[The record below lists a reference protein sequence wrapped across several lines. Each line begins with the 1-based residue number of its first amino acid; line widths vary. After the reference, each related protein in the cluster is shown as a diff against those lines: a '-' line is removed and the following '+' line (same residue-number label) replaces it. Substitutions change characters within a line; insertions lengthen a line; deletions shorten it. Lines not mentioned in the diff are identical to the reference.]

1 MPLCLG
7 ASGLVRARQMPQSA
21 RSATEFQTFWPVS
34 LQPPSTLVGAGA
46 QRREVG
52 AGAGLG
58 EELAPG
64 QLAEQRR
71 PHEPL
76 ALLVGA
82 VLEDRRHR
90 PAGDHDVGPG
100 QLGAGQLLVDDDLG
114 DGVRA
119 EAVRRRPVRRQ
130 VAGLDERRA
139 ALLRRQRGDPLDG
152 RPDLGADRL
161 VAAVEVE
168 VRPGGVRRR
177 PRRSV
182 SRSAAASLSPT
193 SARRASARRR

>member
-1 MPLCLG
+1 MPLCFG
-7 ASGLVRARQMPQSA
+7 TSGLVRARQMPQSA
-21 RSATEFQTFWPVS
+21 RSATEFQTFWPR
-34 LQPPSTLVGAGA
+34 QPPAAVDLGRPGA

-64 QLAEQRR
+64 QLAQQRR

-114 DGVRA
+114 DGVGA
-119 EAVRRRPVRRQ
+119 EAVRRGPVRRQ
-130 VAGLDERRA
+130 VAGLDERRPP
-139 ALLRRQRGDPLDG
+139 LVRRQRGDPLDRRADLRRGSARRARRG
-152 RPDLGADRL
+152 RGAP
-161 VAAVEVE
+161 VA
-168 VRPGGVRRR
+168 GCRR
-177 PRRSV
+177 PRPS
-182 SRSAAASLSPT
+182 SAARRRRRCRPT